1 MKSIVTNDAPA
12 PIGPYSQALVV
23 NNMVYLSGQIAIIP
37 ETGELDMADIP
48 SETKRVMENIKG
60 LLYTSGSDF
69 SKVIK
74 CSIFLSDMAN
84 FSAVNEVYAS
94 YFKAPYP
101 ARECVEVACLPKNV
115 NVEISVIASL

>member
-1 MKSIVTNDAPA
+1 MKSIVTNEAPS

-37 ETGELDMADIP
+37 SSGELDLQDIP
-48 SETKRVMENIKG
+48 TETKRVLENIKG
-60 LLYTSGSDF
+60 LLTAAGSDF

-74 CSIFLSDMAN
+74 CSIFLSDMGN
-84 FSAVNEVYAS
+84 FSTVNEIYAS
-94 YFKAPYP
+94 YFTAPYP

>member
-1 MKSIVTNDAPA
+1 MKSIVTNEAPS

-37 ETGELDMADIP
+37 SSGELDLQDIP
-48 SETKRVMENIKG
+48 TETKRVMENIKG
-60 LLYTSGSDF
+60 LLIAAGSDF

-74 CSIFLSDMAN
+74 CSIFLSDMGN
-84 FSAVNEVYAS
+84 FSTVNEIYAS
-94 YFKAPYP
+94 YFTAPYP